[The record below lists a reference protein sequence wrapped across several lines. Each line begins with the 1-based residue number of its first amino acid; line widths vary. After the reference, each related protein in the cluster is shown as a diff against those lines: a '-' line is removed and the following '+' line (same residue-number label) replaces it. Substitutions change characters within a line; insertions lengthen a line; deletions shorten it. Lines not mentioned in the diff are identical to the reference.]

1 MADACLAAAQV
12 AQAVVAQQAPPPG
25 ASRVCVIPR
34 LPLSELLYASGV
46 VRALCGRGFDVMVVV
61 HRDHANYVRRVFTG
75 LPGVRFAFV
84 RDWTDLH
91 RGVLDRV
98 QAQGYALLPLPSYRT
113 VCPYAS
119 VGLPAAL
126 AATEF
131 KIERHLDAERS
142 LLDRVRAALDNKPYA
157 VVHDAPGRRIHRH
170 LVPARL
176 RLVHVDDP
184 RFRTAS
190 ILDWIQVMDHAAQ
203 VHGVDSCFLMLATLL
218 SLRPRKFCHAYADGS
233 TQSRPPVYGDAITV
247 RG

>member
-98 QAQGYALLPLPSYRT
+98 QAQGYALLPLPSSKSSA
-113 VCPYAS
+113 CSINP
-119 VGLPAAL
+119 PPNN
-126 AATEF
+126 
-131 KIERHLDAERS
+131 H
-142 LLDRVRAALDNKPYA
+142 
-157 VVHDAPGRRIHRH
+157 
-170 LVPARL
+170 ARPKSHA
-176 RLVHVDDP
+176 RPNNWAGADP
-184 RFRTAS
+184 RK
-190 ILDWIQVMDHAAQ
+190 IL
-203 VHGVDSCFLMLATLL
+203 
-218 SLRPRKFCHAYADGS
+218 PNK
-233 TQSRPPVYGDAITV
+233 
-247 RG
+247 